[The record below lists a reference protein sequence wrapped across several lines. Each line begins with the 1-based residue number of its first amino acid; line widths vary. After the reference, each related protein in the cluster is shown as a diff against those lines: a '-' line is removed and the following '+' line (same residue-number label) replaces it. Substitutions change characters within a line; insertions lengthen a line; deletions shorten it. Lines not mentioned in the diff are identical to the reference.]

1 MITGPTAASPTT
13 PSNESTESRSH
24 GGLKRFTATELRVTS
39 SSPKIA
45 VGIDGETVHVSTPVD
60 LVSHPKGLTMLV
72 PPDSIHVARVRSHE
86 AEGLA
91 GIWRIALGKV

>member
-1 MITGPTAASPTT
+1 
-13 PSNESTESRSH
+13 
-24 GGLKRFTATELRVTS
+24 LQVTS
-39 SSPKIA
+39 SNSEIA

-72 PPDSIHVARVRSHE
+72 PPDSIRVARVRSHE

-91 GIWRIALGKV
+91 GIWRIALGKA

>member
-1 MITGPTAASPTT
+1 
-13 PSNESTESRSH
+13 
-24 GGLKRFTATELRVTS
+24 
-39 SSPKIA
+39 

-72 PPDSIHVARVRSHE
+72 PPDSVHVARVRSHE

-91 GIWRIALGKV
+91 GVWRLALGRT